1 MTMMKNLGMALLC
14 ATGSTNAFLRSTTT
28 TPLVTSSSSFALYS
42 KNSDRAR
49 MERLLEESMGDDW
62 KLFRAKLVAQEKAEA
77 AATAKQSALSS
88 SSEATSSLTTTTTTT
103 TSSSSDHHPELSRNG
118 QLGDLFGSAISS
130 IFNSKKNQETTNRP
144 QQQQQQLANTGA
156 AADIFDGQSV
166 GGANTNWIHPT
177 EDANKY
183 YDLSSFYHQDPF
195 CSTAELPIHIQPKK
209 NSIVNKHRW
218 AHEIDH
224 IESGSVLIANEKLGG
239 VFHQTVVLIVD
250 HHKETGTTGIVIN
263 RYVILCC
270 CCCCCCCCCWYSLL
284 HSVAVGYIVV
294 GVGAVWIETVRL
306 AGPHVTHTHIRPNC
320 PPPPLSFS
328 CNLHYVLF
336 LSCSTLACLLS
347 FLPVHSQMTRVPYCP
362 TLCTTHTHTHNYY
375 TDLCKV
381 IYSRLPRKFLK
392 KQPIWICP

>member
-1 MTMMKNLGMALLC
+1 MTMIKNFGVALLC
-14 ATGSTNAFLRSTTT
+14 ASGTTNAFLRPSPSTMTNPSVT
-28 TPLVTSSSSFALYS
+28 SRTSSSALYS

-88 SSEATSSLTTTTTTT
+88 DANSSLS
-103 TSSSSDHHPELSRNG
+103 TSSSSSAADHHPELSRNG
-118 QLGDLFGSAISS
+118 QLGELFGSAISS
-130 IFNSKKNQETTNRP
+130 IFNSKKNQEAATNAAKP
-144 QQQQQQLANTGA
+144 QQLANSNNA
-156 AADIFDGQSV
+156 RDIFDGQSV

-177 EDANKY
+177 EDPKY
-183 YDLSSFYHQDPF
+183 LGDLSSFYHQDPF

-209 NSIVNKHRW
+209 QCVVNKHRW

-263 RYVILCC
+263 RYVVLHYITLFHCYYCWCC
-270 CCCCCCCCCWYSLL
+270 CCS
-284 HSVAVGYIVV
+284 SVVLMVT
-294 GVGAVWIETVRL
+294 VWMESVRS
-306 AGPHVTHTHIRPNC
+306 AGPPVTDTKEQIVQ
-320 PPPPLSFS
+320 PPPLSFS
-328 CNLHYVLF
+328 CGLHHVLF
-336 LSCSTLACLLS
+336 LSCLLDACLLGCSLFGPFPESQHS
-347 FLPVHSQMTRVPYCP
+347 FRDPEH
-362 TLCTTHTHTHNYY
+362 CTTNTHS

-392 KQPIWICP
+392 KPPIWICP